1 MNKEE
6 STSNIVAGGG
16 WKETEVIK
24 TKTVYGFR
32 YYLIWEA
39 FIVPLWI
46 FLIVVHIRT
55 NENIFTLENT
65 GVLVWVGLLVQ
76 IFFVYKLFKTLG
88 TKTRSETITHTIEV
102 SNPDYNPKN
111 LY

>member
-6 STSNIVAGGG
+6 SSSEIVASGG
-16 WKETEVIK
+16 WKETEVIE
-24 TKTVYGFR
+24 TTTVYGFS
-32 YYLIWEA
+32 YYLIWEI
-39 FIVPLWI
+39 FIVSLWF
-46 FLIVVHIRT
+46 FLIIVHISA

-76 IFFVYKLFKTLG
+76 IFFVYKLIKTYE
-88 TKTRSETITHTIEV
+88 TKTRTETKTHTIEV